1 MDRILTFSTFVGIC
15 AIASCFFV
23 ARHTQAQV
31 SGQAFVDSYILNR
44 PTVSPYLNL
53 LRPTGF
59 SGVTNYQTLV
69 RPQIEQRELARIQQA
84 ELNRVRQQVSVQQQ
98 SIDTIQQQRAQRVFS
113 TGHRTQFMNTQN
125 YYPGFAELRRR

>member
-15 AIASCFFV
+15 AIASCFYV
-23 ARHTQAQV
+23 TRHAQAQV
-31 SGQAFVDSYILNR
+31 SSQAFAENYILSR

-98 SIDTIQQQRAQRVFS
+98 ALETVVQQRSKRVFS